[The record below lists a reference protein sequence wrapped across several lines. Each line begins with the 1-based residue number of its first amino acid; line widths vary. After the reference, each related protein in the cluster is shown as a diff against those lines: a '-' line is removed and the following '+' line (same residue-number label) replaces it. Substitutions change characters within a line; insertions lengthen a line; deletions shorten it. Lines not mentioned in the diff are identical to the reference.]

1 MKKLV
6 LSVWE
11 DLARLGQIEVKSVPD
26 ESLDLFSAAN
36 NNIRSF
42 EPLAKRMRPRNF
54 TEFIG
59 QQETVGSGHFLRQM
73 IERDMVS
80 SMIFYGPPGTGKTTL
95 AQMIAGMTNSEFKR
109 LNAVAAGIA
118 DIRQI
123 VTAAD
128 DMRRLY
134 SRRTIVFIDEIH
146 RFNKSQ
152 QDVLLPYVE
161 DGRLILIG
169 ATTENP
175 FFEVNHALLSR
186 VRIVR
191 LHRLSEIE
199 LINIIRQALSDK
211 ERGLGTENIKI
222 ATETIKVIAAI
233 ANGDARMA
241 LNILEGAANMLPLAG
256 GEITTAMVEEI
267 LGTRVQ
273 RYDKNGD
280 NHYDT
285 VSAFIKSMRGSD
297 PDAALHYLAKMLA
310 AGEDVK
316 FIARRIVICAS
327 EDVGN
332 ADPMALVVAM
342 NAANAVQ
349 FVGMPEAQ
357 IILGQAVTY
366 IAAAPKSNAACKG
379 IFAAMNDV
387 KNKNIGLVPAHLR
400 DAHYKGAAKLGHG
413 KDYIYP
419 HDYPDHFAKQ
429 QYLPNELKS
438 ARYYQ
443 PSSNGQEKYLGEYLQ
458 KCWPDRF

>member
-1 MKKLV
+1 MA
-6 LSVWE
+6 E
-11 DLARLGQIEVKSVPD
+11 EM
-26 ESLDLFSAAN
+26 DLFAAAAQSPNSTGSGSAA
-36 NNIRSF
+36 RF
-42 EPLAKRMRPRNF
+42 APLAQRMRPRNF
-54 TEFIG
+54 NEFVG
-59 QQETVGSGHFLRQM
+59 QQEAVGGGRFLRQM
-73 IERDMVS
+73 MEKDQIS

-95 AQMIAGMTNSEFKR
+95 AQMIASMTGSEFKK
-109 LNAVAAGIA
+109 LNAVAAGIG

-123 VTAAD
+123 VKEAD
-128 DMRRLY
+128 DARKFY
-134 SRRTIVFIDEIH
+134 QKRTIVFIDEIH

-191 LHRLSEIE
+191 LYQLTDGQLVKI
-199 LINIIRQALSDK
+199 LRQALTDK
-211 ERGLGTENIKI
+211 ERGLGGQPI
-222 ATETIKVIAAI
+222 AISDEVILAMAQM
-233 ANGDARMA
+233 AGGDARMA
-241 LNILEGAANMLPLAG
+241 LNILEGTASMLPLTG
-256 GEITTAMVEEI
+256 GEITLDMVQEI
-267 LGTRVQ
+267 LGQRVQ
-273 RYDKNGD
+273 RYDKTGD

-297 PDAALHYLAKMLA
+297 PDAALHYLARMLA

-357 IILGQAVTY
+357 ITLGQAVTY
-366 IAAAPKSNAACKG
+366 VASAPKSNAACEG
-379 IFAAMNDV
+379 IFAAMRDV
-387 KNKNIGLVPAHLR
+387 KQKNCGAVPLHLR
-400 DAHYKGAAKLGHG
+400 DAHYKGAEKLGHG
-413 KDYIYP
+413 TEYIYP
-419 HDYPDHFAKQ
+419 HDYPGHFTEQA
-429 QYLPNELKS
+429 YLPKEIQS
-438 ARYYQ
+438 AHYYQ
-443 PSSNGQEKYLGEYLQ
+443 PSDNGQEKRIGDYLHR
-458 KCWPDRF
+458 CWPERF